1 MTTFPSEIEQTTA
14 VAILDDLISGGADPQ
29 LLPDGSIKING
40 PATPDQSAWVRAHRE
55 AFRGCLVSSGRFTPG
70 TLDRIYGFTDFVRKE
85 K

>member
-1 MTTFPSEIEQTTA
+1 MIFPSEAQQTKA
-14 VAILDDLISGGADPQ
+14 LAILDDLVSDGADPK

-40 PATPDQSAWVRAHRE
+40 SATLAQSAWVREHRD
-55 AFRGCLVSSGRFTPG
+55 AFRGCLISSGRFTPG